1 VHVLPYQVLE
11 APSTV
16 EAREQRE
23 REERAAALRRE
34 QAQSEGRDYW
44 KEVSEINAALR
55 ERDNE
60 RLEEME
66 ALEEER
72 EERERQAQA
81 RADEI
86 ERQQLLEGRVQ
97 QILAERGAEVE

>member
-23 REERAAALRRE
+23 REDKAAALRRE
-34 QAQSEGRDYW
+34 QTQSEGQDYW
-44 KEVSEINAALR
+44 KELSEINAALR
-55 ERDNE
+55 ERDDE

-66 ALEEER
+66 RLEEER
-72 EERERQAQA
+72 EERERQAQSK
-81 RADEI
+81 ADEI
-86 ERQQLLEGRVQ
+86 EQQQLLEGRVQ
-97 QILAERGAEVE
+97 QILAERGAEVA